1 MITDLEQFS
10 GIETD
15 DISLSVLCNADDIV
29 IRCDS
34 EKKLQVIL
42 NRVAEWCS
50 KWCLKVNTNKSKV
63 IHVHPKPCKRLVSAL
78 GFILMNLWI

>member
-15 DISLSVLCNADDIV
+15 DISLSVSCNADDIV

-34 EKKLQVIL
+34 EKKIQVIL

-63 IHVHPKPCKRLVSAL
+63 IHVRPKPCKRLVSAL
-78 GFILMNLWI
+78 GFILMNLLI